1 MKLAEAFGAKGLLL
15 AKPED
20 ADKVFSEAFAEDGP
34 VLVDCK
40 IDIDD
45 KVLPMIAPGKS
56 FDSIIT
62 KI

>member
-1 MKLAEAFGAKGLLL
+1 MKLAEAFGAKGYLLDSPENAEAVL
-15 AKPED
+15 AK
-20 ADKVFSEAFAEDGP
+20 AFAEDGP